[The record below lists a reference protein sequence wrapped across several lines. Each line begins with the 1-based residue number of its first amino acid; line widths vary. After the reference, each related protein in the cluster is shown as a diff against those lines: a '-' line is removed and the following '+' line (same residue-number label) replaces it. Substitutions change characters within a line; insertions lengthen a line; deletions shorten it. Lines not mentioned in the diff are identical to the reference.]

1 MEFFMKKSILA
12 SSIAAAVFG
21 LGAVGSQAM
30 SLSTNGSGD
39 VLLVPYFTTQAN
51 NATLLSITNTDT
63 QSGKAVKV
71 RFRGAANSDDIFDFQ
86 VFLSPTDVFT
96 ANISKGADG
105 LSRLTTSDTSCTKP
119 AASVLN
125 ATAFITSR
133 LDQRLTG
140 DALAA
145 GTREGYIE
153 IIGMAD
159 IPPNSLST
167 GPASAWAPATV
178 TAAQTD
184 GLLRTTSNPLV
195 AADLVNPLF
204 TAIKHVN
211 GVPPCGTISA
221 FTALDSVNAFDLTTS
236 KAWGT
241 TAGTRSAAQFGLA
254 PLTGGLFSDW
264 TIVNTVNA
272 AAWGGQAQALVA
284 PSALTRTVDNAT
296 MRVNYAPQIRTATT
310 QAVVELWSA
319 DPLFLQADED
329 TVVYNATTQNFASPA
344 GVAPVFAAGYYDLPD
359 LSTTFDGT
367 AARSEV
373 ANALQAQLIT
383 DALAGRTAIMN
394 EFATESSISG
404 STDWV
409 FSMPTRRYSVAMA
422 YANITATNDGRV
434 WNRYLNN
441 NAKATAVQGSTAGSS
456 VPAVSNQFGLA
467 TTSIVTVA
475 GNPLICVS
483 GATPVSYDREERT
496 ATASSVTVVSPSVI
510 STGVKLCGETS
521 VLAFNNGTASAA
533 VNGVITVQGTDNG
546 YSAGWATMAVTAGS
560 HTAVVAGATTGA
572 KNYPI
577 LGGAFQRAAFG
588 AQGFGIYR
596 PFR

>member
-21 LGAVGSQAM
+21 MGAVGAQAM
-30 SLSTNGSGD
+30 TVSATTGDSLI
-39 VLLVPYFTTQAN
+39 VPYFTTQAN

-63 QSGKAVKV
+63 VSGKAVKV

-86 VFLSPTDVFT
+86 VFLSPTDVWT

-119 AASVLN
+119 SAAVLN
-125 ATAFITSR
+125 ATPFITSR
-133 LDQRLTG
+133 LDQRQTG

-159 IPPNSLST
+159 IPPSSAST
-167 GPASAWAPATV
+167 GPASAWAPTTT
-178 TAAQTD
+178 TAPQID
-184 GLLRTTSNPLV
+184 GLLRTTTPPVV

-204 TAIKHVN
+204 TAIKHVK
-211 GVPPCGTISA
+211 GVAPCTGTA
-221 FTALDSVNAFDLTTS
+221 FTALDS
-236 KAWGT
+236 T
-241 TAGTRSAAQFGLA
+241 TAFGLTSALAWTSSGARTAAQFGLA
-254 PLTGGLFSDW
+254 PLRGGLIADW
-264 TIVNTVNA
+264 SIVNTVNA
-272 AAWGGQAQALVA
+272 AAWGGQAIALQAD
-284 PSALTRTVDNAT
+284 SSLTRTSAPST
-296 MRVNYAPQIRTATT
+296 LHVNYAPQIGTATG
-310 QAVVELWSA
+310 QAIVELWSA
-319 DPLFLQADED
+319 DPLFMQANED

-344 GVAPVFAAGYYDLPD
+344 GVSPVFAAGYYDLPD
-359 LSTTFDGT
+359 LSTSFSAKT
-367 AARSEV
+367 EV

-383 DALAGRTAIMN
+383 DALSARSSIMN
-394 EFATESSISG
+394 EFATESSING

-441 NAKATAVQGSTAGSS
+441 NLATTSLGGPGVVT
-456 VPAVSNQFGLA
+456 VSNQFGLA
-467 TTSIVTVA
+467 NTSTV
-475 GNPLICVS
+475 GNLICVS
-483 GATPVSYDREERT
+483 GARPTAYDREEQTNTTTT
-496 ATASSVTVVSPSVI
+496 AVVVSPSTVAG
-510 STGVKLCGETS
+510 GVKLCGEAS
-521 VLAFNNGTASAA
+521 VLAFNNGAASAA
-533 VNGVITVQGTDNG
+533 VNGAVAVSAVDVG
-546 YSAGWATMAVTAGS
+546 YSAGWATMSVAAGT
-560 HTAVVAGATTGA
+560 HATMIAGATTGA

-577 LGGAFQRAAFG
+577 AGGAFQRAAFG
-588 AQGFGIYR
+588 AQGFGIFR